1 VEVKVKFKKSV
12 KLLTVPIVFL
22 LVAGCSGM
30 TPAATLTPESSP
42 VPNTPVPAP
51 SATEAVAPTD
61 TTVPS
66 ETPVPTE
73 TLPPPTETP
82 ASGTVTVI
90 YQDFEIIPSNLRIKV
105 GTKVTFLIKSDSG
118 DCHEPYSSYPD
129 RTDISGLF
137 DSGALRNGASFSYT
151 FRKAGTIT
159 IRCGCHPEMMVATVE
174 VVE

>member
-1 VEVKVKFKKSV
+1 MKFQKST
-12 KLLTVPIVFL
+12 KLLSILPIVFL
-22 LVAGCSGM
+22 LIVGCSG
-30 TPAATLTPESSP
+30 TPVAPEATTESSP
-42 VPNTPVPAP
+42 VPDTPVPAP
-51 SATEAVAPTD
+51 SATEAVAVPTD
-61 TTVPS
+61 TPAPADTS
-66 ETPVPTE
+66 VPTE
-73 TLPPPTETP
+73 TQPPATETP
-82 ASGTVTVI
+82 ASGTVNVT
-90 YQDFEIIPSNLRIKV
+90 YQDFEIIPSNIRIKV